1 MPDVRTLPSPADL
14 VGKVVIKSKQP
25 GNIFNYSS
33 VLNDDF
39 DDKNRAAAPPSC
51 MDYDSEDD
59 MNEAVIGFKSTSAI
73 KSPVEQKIS
82 LNELFQTAK
91 SEALDSN
98 TSSNA
103 AHNELLDAKAVEQQA
118 QRHADELLLDN
129 TSLCTLAPVIPSLLP
144 PQN

>member
-1 MPDVRTLPSPADL
+1 VPNVRTLPSPADL

-39 DDKNRAAAPPSC
+39 DDKNRAAVPPSC

-91 SEALDSN
+91 SEASQMLLTMN
-98 TSSNA
+98 F
-103 AHNELLDAKAVEQQA
+103 LDAKAVEQQA
-118 QRHADELLLDN
+118 QRHADALLRDN
-129 TSLCTLAPVIPSLLP
+129 PSLCTLAPVIPSLLP